1 MADTKFK
8 VTIITPDGTVY
19 DNNEATMI
27 IMNTS
32 GGQMGIMANHV
43 PVLASLEISQLRIHH
58 DSGTDEVAAVNGG
71 ILQFDG
77 KNALIT
83 ADSAEMPEKIDVHRA
98 EEAKHRAEEAIKHA
112 KEEHRQNDLARA
124 EVHLK
129 RAVNRL
135 NVSKYKTQV

>member
-1 MADTKFK
+1 MADTNFQ

-19 DNNEATMI
+19 DNDQATMI

-58 DSGTDEVAAVNGG
+58 NTGTDEVAAVNGG

-98 EEAKHRAEEAIKHA
+98 EEAKARAEEEIKNA

-129 RAVNRL
+129 RAINRL
-135 NVSKYKTQV
+135 KVSQYKQQG

>member
-19 DNNEATMI
+19 DNDEATMI

-58 DSGTDEVAAVNGG
+58 DGGTDEVAAVNGG

-98 EEAKHRAEEAIKHA
+98 EEAKQRAEEEIKHA

-135 NVSKYKTQV
+135 KVSKYKSQA

>member
-19 DNNEATMI
+19 DNDNATMV

-32 GGQMGIMANHV
+32 GGQMGIMAKHV
-43 PVLASLEISQLRIHH
+43 PVLASLTISELRIKH
-58 DSGTDEVAAVNGG
+58 DQGTDEIAAVNGG
-71 ILQFDG
+71 IMQFDG
-77 KNALIT
+77 ETALIT
-83 ADSAEMPEKIDVHRA
+83 ADSAEMPEKIDVARA
-98 EEAKHRAEEAIKHA
+98 EEAKQCAEEAIRKA
-112 KEEHRQNDLARA
+112 KEAHRQNDLARA

-135 NVSKYKTQV
+135 KVSKFKQK

>member
-19 DNNEATMI
+19 DNDNATMV

-32 GGQMGIMANHV
+32 GGQMGIMAKHV
-43 PVLASLEISQLRIHH
+43 PVLASLTISELRIKH
-58 DSGTDEVAAVNGG
+58 DQGTDEIAAVNGG
-71 ILQFDG
+71 IMQFDG
-77 KNALIT
+77 ETALIT
-83 ADSAEMPEKIDVHRA
+83 TDSAEMPEKIDVARA
-98 EEAKHRAEEAIKHA
+98 EEAKQRAEEAIRKA
-112 KEEHRQNDLARA
+112 KEAHRQNDLASA

-135 NVSKYKTQV
+135 KVSKFKQK

>member
-19 DNNEATMI
+19 DNDNATMV

-32 GGQMGIMANHV
+32 GGQMGIMAKHV
-43 PVLASLEISQLRIHH
+43 PVLASLTISELRIKH
-58 DSGTDEVAAVNGG
+58 DQGTDEIAAVNGG
-71 ILQFDG
+71 IMQFDG
-77 KNALIT
+77 ETALIT
-83 ADSAEMPEKIDVHRA
+83 ADSAEMPEKIDVARA
-98 EEAKHRAEEAIKHA
+98 EESKQRAEEAIRKA
-112 KEEHRQNDLARA
+112 KEAHRQNDLARA

-135 NVSKYKTQV
+135 KVSKFKQK

>member
-19 DNNEATMI
+19 DNDNATMV

-32 GGQMGIMANHV
+32 GGQMGIMAKHV
-43 PVLASLEISQLRIHH
+43 PVLASLTISELRIKH
-58 DSGTDEVAAVNGG
+58 DQGTDEIAAVNGG
-71 ILQFDG
+71 IMQFDG
-77 KNALIT
+77 ETALIT
-83 ADSAEMPEKIDVHRA
+83 TDSAEMPEKIDVARA
-98 EEAKHRAEEAIKHA
+98 EEAKQRAEEAIRKA
-112 KEEHRQNDLARA
+112 KEAHRQNDLARA

-135 NVSKYKTQV
+135 KVSKFKQK

>member
-19 DNNEATMI
+19 DNDNATMV

-32 GGQMGIMANHV
+32 GGQMGIMAKHV
-43 PVLASLEISQLRIHH
+43 PVLASLTISELRIKH
-58 DSGTDEVAAVNGG
+58 DQGTDEIAAVNGG
-71 ILQFDG
+71 IMQFDG
-77 KNALIT
+77 ETALIT
-83 ADSAEMPEKIDVHRA
+83 ADSAEMPEKIDVARA
-98 EEAKHRAEEAIKHA
+98 EEAKQRAEEAIKKA
-112 KEEHRQNDLARA
+112 KEAHRQNDLARA

-135 NVSKYKTQV
+135 KVSKFKQK

>member
-19 DNNEATMI
+19 DNDNATMV

-32 GGQMGIMANHV
+32 GGQMGIMAKHV
-43 PVLASLEISQLRIHH
+43 PVLASLTISELRIKH
-58 DSGTDEVAAVNGG
+58 DQGTAVNGG
-71 ILQFDG
+71 IMQFDG
-77 KNALIT
+77 ETALIT
-83 ADSAEMPEKIDVHRA
+83 ADSAEMPEKIDVARA
-98 EEAKHRAEEAIKHA
+98 EKAKQRAEEAIRKA
-112 KEEHRQNDLARA
+112 KEAHRQNDLARA

-135 NVSKYKTQV
+135 KVSEFKQK

>member
-19 DNNEATMI
+19 DNDNATMV

-32 GGQMGIMANHV
+32 GGQMGIMAKHV
-43 PVLASLEISQLRIHH
+43 PVLASLTISELRIKH
-58 DSGTDEVAAVNGG
+58 DQGTDEIAAVNGG
-71 ILQFDG
+71 IMQFDG
-77 KNALIT
+77 ETALIT
-83 ADSAEMPEKIDVHRA
+83 ADSAEIPEKIDVARA
-98 EEAKHRAEEAIKHA
+98 EEAKQRAEEAIRKA
-112 KEEHRQNDLARA
+112 KEAHRQNDLARA

-135 NVSKYKTQV
+135 KVSKFKQK

>member
-1 MADTKFK
+1 MADTNFQ

-19 DNNEATMI
+19 DNDQATMI

-58 DSGTDEVAAVNGG
+58 NTGTDEVAAVNGG

-98 EEAKHRAEEAIKHA
+98 EEAKARSEEEIKHA

-129 RAVNRL
+129 RAINRL
-135 NVSKYKTQV
+135 KVSQYKQQG

>member
-19 DNNEATMI
+19 DNDNATMV

-32 GGQMGIMANHV
+32 GGQMGIMAKHV
-43 PVLASLEISQLRIHH
+43 PVLASLTISELRIKH
-58 DSGTDEVAAVNGG
+58 DQGTDEIAAVNGG
-71 ILQFDG
+71 IMQFDG
-77 KNALIT
+77 ETALIT
-83 ADSAEMPEKIDVHRA
+83 ADSAEMPEKIDVARA
-98 EEAKHRAEEAIKHA
+98 EEAKQRAEEAIRKA
-112 KEEHRQNDLARA
+112 KEAYRQNDLARA

-135 NVSKYKTQV
+135 KVSKFKQK

>member
-19 DNNEATMI
+19 DNDNATMV

-32 GGQMGIMANHV
+32 GGQMGIMAKHV
-43 PVLASLEISQLRIHH
+43 PVLASLTISELRIKH
-58 DSGTDEVAAVNGG
+58 DQGTDEIAAVNGG
-71 ILQFDG
+71 IMQFDG
-77 KNALIT
+77 ETALIT
-83 ADSAEMPEKIDVHRA
+83 ADSAEMPEKIVVARA
-98 EEAKHRAEEAIKHA
+98 EEAKQRAEEAIKKA
-112 KEEHRQNDLARA
+112 KEAHRQNDLARA

-135 NVSKYKTQV
+135 KVSKFKQK